1 MPKIIGV
8 SEARAKLKTIIDR
21 VAEDKEPYILM
32 RGSRP
37 QAAIIS
43 FDEYTTLKEQARR
56 QWNDRFDS
64 ALARSREIF
73 RRRLIDQGYDPDKLS
88 DDEVAEII
96 KNA

>member
-21 VAEDKEPYILM
+21 VVEDKEPYILM

-37 QAAIIS
+37 QAAIVS
-43 FDEYTTLKEQARR
+43 YDEYVSLQEQARR

-64 ALARSREIF
+64 ALARSRESF
-73 RRRLIDQGYDPDKLS
+73 RGWLLERGFEPDKLS